1 MRHRYQKR
9 HLLRGLLVGAISGLT
24 ATVVMTQFRHDYHVE
39 ASGGFA
45 AAQYV
50 SAPVTVEG
58 ITLPTKR
65 RAYMRDKDLLPFHD
79 PLMVSIDISDVSFS

>member
-1 MRHRYQKR
+1 M
-9 HLLRGLLVGAISGLT
+9 
-24 ATVVMTQFRHDYHVE
+24 E

-50 SAPVTVEG
+50 YDSATVEG

-65 RAYMRDKDLLPFHD
+65 RAYMRDEPLLPIND
-79 PLMVSIDISDVSFS
+79 RLMVSIDLSDISFS